1 MSRALRASLAV
12 RHCAIAIS
20 PHILAIAQRI
30 SIGQFLRHIHKWSPI
45 THFDGPCLLK
55 GLRRALHHKRSPCNV
70 SSPRMGSLKDGAV
83 DNLILVDTRHLS
95 PHHAI
100 RPRIWRRGYLSLS
113 FSLSCADLAKAM
125 AQWRGIWRNGA
136 PIEMP
141 FAIRRRRMAKWR
153 TDRLGLTAYLVCSVC
168 RRRRE
173 GGALAGGVAGG
184 WGVASASR
192 GRNCH
197 GC

>member
-1 MSRALRASLAV
+1 VNGPLTLRASLAV

-20 PHILAIAQRI
+20 PHVLAIAQRI

-45 THFDGPCLLK
+45 THFDGPSLLK
-55 GLRRALHHKRSPCNV
+55 GQRRALQHKRSPCNV
-70 SSPRMGSLKDGAV
+70 SSHRMGSLKDGAV

-100 RPRIWRRGYLSLS
+100 GPRIWRRGYLSLS

-153 TDRLGLTAYLVCSVC
+153 TDRLGLNI
-168 RRRRE
+168 RRRC
-173 GGALAGGVAGG
+173 GGFDHVP
-184 WGVASASR
+184 
-192 GRNCH
+192 GRARIFLYTVVYKF
-197 GC
+197 